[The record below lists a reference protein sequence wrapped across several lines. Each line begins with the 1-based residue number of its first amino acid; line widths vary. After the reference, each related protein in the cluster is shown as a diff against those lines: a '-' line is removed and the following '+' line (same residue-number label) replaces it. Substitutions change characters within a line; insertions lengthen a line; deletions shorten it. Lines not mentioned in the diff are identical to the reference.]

1 MGGLH
6 TRRVASLLVAGLV
19 IAGCSDP
26 APTFGES
33 TLDRDAWSATVSSLD
48 TRFFNDASLNG
59 WTTHPEARCY
69 ASVRQDGRSQVALD
83 IAWCGP
89 AYSLQST
96 DGIPW
101 ILYPLREAPTG
112 GAGSVSVVVQG
123 EPRIPTSPIPG
134 FVTFWRPDG
143 RTPPANAPT
152 YGIVK
157 PTPPAAVPRTVFF
170 ERSIPAAPFD
180 TRDDSLRGVK
190 TWVGTFQPQEVAF
203 ALDVSGVGRR
213 TLAEVNGELRSAPP
227 GHAFMTWILN
237 SSDAWTDLPDITLDV
252 LIDGAVVLQIDG
264 WGASRERYLTAVVED
279 SSAVTLRLRDWNG
292 WEQTLNLMSGE
303 RSNAPVILYSGRD
316 SLQSVSRTYQ
326 MPFTVVGR
334 IGLRDYPEGRF
345 PFGEYPHILS
355 VQGFALTWVAEAR
368 FGSGSQ
374 PTRNVIFPSSTD
386 RAFLTWVT
394 SVSGGNTWFG
404 TLQAEALTL
413 LLPDGTRQP
422 AVYVGD
428 WRGTACELVP
438 NQIYFEVPADFTSG
452 VIEVKPGR
460 SVSRIG
466 CNLFTSTVLDYRDT
480 RVEVEVLIP

>member
-1 MGGLH
+1 M
-6 TRRVASLLVAGLV
+6 VVAGLV
-19 IAGCSDP
+19 VAGCSDP
-26 APTFGES
+26 APTFGKS
-33 TLDRDAWSATVSSLD
+33 ALDRDAWTETVSSLD

-69 ASVRQDGRSQVALD
+69 ASVRQDDRSQAALD

-101 ILYPLREAPTG
+101 ILYPLRGAPPSAG
-112 GAGSVSVVVQG
+112 GSISVVASG
-123 EPRIPTSPIPG
+123 EPRIPTSPVPT

-143 RTPPANAPT
+143 RTPPANPPT

-157 PTPPAAVPRTVFF
+157 PAPPAAAPRTVFF
-170 ERSIPAAPFD
+170 EPSIPVAPFD
-180 TRDDSLRGVK
+180 TRDYSLRGVN
-190 TWVGTFQPQEVAF
+190 TRVGTVQQQEVAF
-203 ALDVSGVGRR
+203 DLDVTGVSRR

-237 SSDAWTDLPDITLDV
+237 SSDSWTDLPDTALDV
-252 LIDGAVVLQIDG
+252 LIDGAVVLQVDV
-264 WGASRERYLTAVVED
+264 WGAARERYLTAVVEE

-292 WEQTLNLMSGE
+292 WEQTLNLMSGK

-326 MPFTVVGR
+326 MPFQVIGRVGFT
-334 IGLRDYPEGRF
+334 DYTDRRGVF
-345 PFGEYPHILS
+345 PFGEYPHTLS
-355 VQGFALTWVAEAR
+355 VQGFALTWVAQTR
-368 FGSGSQ
+368 FGTGSQ
-374 PTRNVIFPSSTD
+374 PTQNVIFPTSTD

-404 TLQAEALTL
+404 TLQPEAFTL

-466 CNLFTSTVLDYRDT
+466 CNLFGSALLDYRDT
-480 RVEVEVLIP
+480 RVEVEVLIPIGEPSL